1 LKIIHA
7 AAHRGPVLRGY
18 IPRAFG
24 RATPFNEQTTHI
36 EIVVEEI
43 RR

>member
-1 LKIIHA
+1 MNKQEPQLV
-7 AAHRGPVLRGY
+7 PVQY
-18 IPRAFG
+18 IPINQY